1 MQKTLLIFGAVALA
15 AINAPAVAHHS
26 LAMYDTATQ
35 ISIEGV
41 VEQFEWRNPHSWL
54 HVRVTDEDGVERLW
68 TLESNSTGQLTQIG
82 WSPDVAKPGDP
93 VTVVIN
99 PLRDGTRGGRLE
111 EIQHPDGR
119 VFTRIGIGGY
129 DVRTGELYVQP

>member
-1 MQKTLLIFGAVALA
+1 MQKTILVLCAIALA
-15 AINAPAVAHHS
+15 AVSAPATGHHS
-26 LAMYDTATQ
+26 LAMYDTSTQ
-35 ISIEGV
+35 VTMEGV

-54 HVRVTDEDGVERLW
+54 HIKVKDEDGTERMW

-82 WSPDVAKPGDP
+82 WSPDVVKPGDA
-93 VTVVIN
+93 VTVVLN

-129 DVRTGELYVQP
+129 DVRTGELNVRP

>member
-1 MQKTLLIFGAVALA
+1 MQKTVLVLSAVALA
-15 AINAPAVAHHS
+15 ALSAPATGHHS
-26 LAMYDTATQ
+26 LAMYDTSTQ
-35 ISIEGV
+35 VTMVGV

-54 HVRVTDEDGVERLW
+54 HIKVKDEGGIERTW
-68 TLESNSTGQLTQIG
+68 TLESNSTGQLIQIG
-82 WSPDVAKPGDP
+82 WSPDVAKPGDA
-93 VTVVIN
+93 VTVVLN

-129 DVRTGELYVQP
+129 DVRTGEFYVRP